1 MQIIFFVYYRSITLK
16 GNFMK
21 IENLNIA
28 YDNKNILKNINIEI
42 KEQDFVFLIGNSW
55 SGKTS
60 FIKSL
65 IWDLKPKS
73 GKIITNDWLDIYNF
87 TPKELTKYRRTIG
100 IVFQDYKLLKSK
112 TVKENVA
119 FAMEVCGYSDKQIA
133 QRVPEVLSQVWLLN
147 KKDNFIDTLSGWEA
161 QRIAVA
167 RALIHNPDIIIWDEP
182 TGNLDPH
189 NADEIMTILSELNRW
204 WKTIIIA
211 THDDKIVNKL
221 KKRVITFKDW
231 LVFSDI
237 KNWNY
242 DL

>member
-1 MQIIFFVYYRSITLK
+1 LQIIFFVYYRSITLK

-242 DL
+242 NL

>member
-1 MQIIFFVYYRSITLK
+1 
-16 GNFMK
+16 MK
-21 IENLNIA
+21 IENLTIA

-42 KEQDFVFLIGNSW
+42 KEREFVFLIGNSG

-73 GKIITNDWLDIYNF
+73 GKIMTSDWFNIYDF
-87 TPKELTKYRRTIG
+87 SSKELTKYRRSIG
-100 IVFQDYKLLKSK
+100 IIFQDYKLLKSK

-189 NADEIMTILSELNRW
+189 NADEIMAILQELNRW

-221 KKRVITFKDW
+221 KKRVITFKEW

-242 DL
+242 NL

>member
-1 MQIIFFVYYRSITLK
+1 MTSDWF
-16 GNFMK
+16 
-21 IENLNIA
+21 NI
-28 YDNKNILKNINIEI
+28 YD
-42 KEQDFVFLIGNSW
+42 FS
-55 SGKTS
+55 S
-60 FIKSL
+60 
-65 IWDLKPKS
+65 
-73 GKIITNDWLDIYNF
+73 
-87 TPKELTKYRRTIG
+87 KELTKYRRSIG
-100 IVFQDYKLLKSK
+100 IIFQDYKLLKSK

-189 NADEIMTILSELNRW
+189 NADEIMAILQELNRW

-221 KKRVITFKDW
+221 KKRVITFKEW

-242 DL
+242 NL

>member
-1 MQIIFFVYYRSITLK
+1 
-16 GNFMK
+16 MK
-21 IENLNIA
+21 IENLTIS
-28 YDNKNILKNINIEI
+28 YDNKNILKNLNISIE
-42 KEQDFVFLIGNSW
+42 KWEFVFLIGNSG

-60 FIKSL
+60 FIKTI
-65 IWDLKPKS
+65 IWDLRPKS
-73 GKIITNDWLDIYNF
+73 WKIIDEAWNDIY
-87 TPKELTKYRRTIG
+87 KYSQSELRKYRRSLGTI
-100 IVFQDYKLLKSK
+100 FQDYKLLKSK

-119 FAMEVCGYSDKQIA
+119 FAMEVCGYSDKHIL

-161 QRIAVA
+161 QRIAIA
-167 RALIHNPDIIIWDEP
+167 RWLIHNPETIIWDEP

-189 NADEIMTILSELNRW
+189 NADEIMSILLELNKT

-231 LVFSDI
+231 AIVSDV
-237 KNWNY
+237 KNWKYN
-242 DL
+242 L

>member
-1 MQIIFFVYYRSITLK
+1 
-16 GNFMK
+16 MK
-21 IENLNIA
+21 IENLTIA

-42 KEQDFVFLIGNSW
+42 KEHDFVFLIGNSG

-73 GKIITNDWLDIYNF
+73 GKIITSDWYDIYNF
-87 TPKELTKYRRTIG
+87 SSKELTKYRRTIG

-119 FAMEVCGYSDKQIA
+119 FAMEVCGYSDKQIT

-147 KKDNFIDTLSGWEA
+147 KKDNFIDTLSGGEA

-189 NADEIMTILSELNRW
+189 NANEIMTILQELNRW

-231 LVFSDI
+231 FIFSDI
-237 KNWNY
+237 NNWNY
-242 DL
+242 NL